1 MGIVEKIFDVE
12 YQVINKVR
20 EKIEVGNVTVI
31 LMSVEQACT
40 HHESKMGTNKSGE
53 KERSEELTGR
63 NFKEGKR
70 KPQYEK
76 TCRWLLR

>member
-31 LMSVEQACT
+31 LMSVEHVLIMSPRWGQINL
-40 HHESKMGTNKSGE
+40 E
-53 KERSEELTGR
+53 
-63 NFKEGKR
+63 KR
-70 KPQYEK
+70 KEVK
-76 TCRWLLR
+76 N